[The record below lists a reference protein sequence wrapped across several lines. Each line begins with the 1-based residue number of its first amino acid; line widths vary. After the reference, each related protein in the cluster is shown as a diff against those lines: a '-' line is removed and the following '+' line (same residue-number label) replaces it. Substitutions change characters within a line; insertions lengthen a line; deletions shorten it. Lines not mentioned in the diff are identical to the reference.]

1 MVRPLLSTLV
11 WLAAVS
17 STLAATDQPPT
28 WNGGKTI
35 ANAFII
41 EGKSIQEV
49 EALAKTIQEV
59 GGEVLNK
66 FDSPFF
72 YGLSVGSFPNDI
84 DIEALA
90 AGFNIW
96 PEEEIGREI
105 GEESDGQAEQDQP
118 RDSLGEHE
126 SRATKDTLWHL
137 VMTQVDKMHAA
148 GFKGEGIKVAIVDTG
163 VDYTHEALGGCF
175 GPGCKVAFGDNFADD
190 GKKGDPKDCQGHGT
204 AVAGMVGGYSEAA
217 NYVGAAPNATLMA
230 YRVLDCNHTGTYRSA
245 MDGWLRAEKDGAHII
260 VSSTG
265 VTDNW
270 AQNPLSIAM
279 ARIAA
284 SGVVC
289 FNSAGNSVK
298 KGPFNIVSP
307 GTGRGVLSVSTFS
320 EQFIGDD
327 YASLGPT
334 WDLDIKPSLGAP
346 GLLVPAI
353 EMGNKYTTVSGT
365 SFAAPFAAGIGA
377 LVADAL
383 GTSSGS
389 KGSLKINADM
399 IRSRL
404 MSTAKPQKAFRANGL
419 ISVIQQG
426 GGLIDAWDAAHT
438 TTLVE
443 PPSLAFN
450 DTEHRVPSLSLKITN
465 MAKSEVTY
473 QLSSLHAPTIN
484 TVAENTLINPDP
496 MVTEPVNNA
505 PADIKISQD
514 SLTLGPGLSATVQVT
529 AADPSGLDPARIPVW
544 SGWIV
549 VNGTDGS
556 NLTVPFLGV
565 AGSLR
570 PLNTLY
576 NAFPELKI
584 AGPKPD
590 DDPVRAGTTKF
601 LFKNPEQ
608 GQRPGLSGSIAQQ
621 DAGKKVSSILV
632 GTYLPFGS
640 PMLRFDIV
648 PLDICSPSPAS
659 NSGTGTGSAL
669 SENCVPSGN
678 LTEYGGVKSIGQ
690 PRGSP
695 VSYVERHTEFKD
707 VDVSWDGSFKP
718 GQDATAGEIRYAPP
732 GRYQLAVH
740 VLVHFGDAANPSDWQ
755 TFTSNEF
762 SIAYEHNIAS
772 KAAPSP

>member
-1 MVRPLLSTLV
+1 MVRPFLSTLV

-17 STLAATDQPPT
+17 STLAATDQPPAEDR
-28 WNGGKTI
+28 GKTI

-41 EGKSIQEV
+41 EGKSSQEV
-49 EALAKTIQEV
+49 EALAKTIQEA
-59 GGEVLNK
+59 GGKVFDK

-72 YGLSVGSFPNDI
+72 YGLSVHSFPSDI
-84 DIEALA
+84 DIKALA
-90 AGFNIW
+90 AGFNVW
-96 PEEEIGREI
+96 PEERIGHEIGD
-105 GEESDGQAEQDQP
+105 ESKEQAEQDQQ
-118 RDSLGEHE
+118 RDSLEKHE
-126 SRATKDTLWHL
+126 SRDTKDTLWHL
-137 VMTQVDKMHAA
+137 AMTQVDKMHEA

-190 GKKGDPKDCQGHGT
+190 GEKGDPKDCHGHGT
-204 AVAGMVGGYSEAA
+204 AVAGMVGGFSEAA
-217 NYVGAAPNATLMA
+217 NYIGAAPSATLMA
-230 YRVLDCNHTGTYRSA
+230 YRVLDCNHTGTYGSLIN
-245 MDGWLRAEKDGAHII
+245 GWLQAQKDGAHVI

-284 SGVVC
+284 SGIVC
-289 FNSAGNSVK
+289 VNSAGNSAN

-307 GTGRGVLSVSTFS
+307 GTGRGVISVSTFS
-320 EQFIGDD
+320 QQFIGDN

-334 WDLDIKPSLGAP
+334 WDLDVKPSLGAP
-346 GLLVPAI
+346 GIQVPAL
-353 EMGNKYTTVSGT
+353 EMGNKYATLTGT
-365 SFAAPFAAGIGA
+365 SFAAPFVAGVGA

-383 GTSSGS
+383 RTSSS
-389 KGSLKINADM
+389 NASLKIDSDM

-404 MSTAKPQKAFRANGL
+404 MSTAKPQKTSRGDGL

-426 GGLIDAWDAAHT
+426 GGLVDAWDAAHT

-465 MAKSEVTY
+465 TAKSEVTY
-473 QLSSLHAPTIN
+473 QLSSLHAPTLN
-484 TVAENTLINPDP
+484 TVAYNTLINPDP
-496 MVTEPVNNA
+496 MIAEPVDNA
-505 PADIKISQD
+505 SADIKISQD

-529 AADPSGLDPARIPVW
+529 ATDPSGVDQERIPVW

-570 PLNTLY
+570 SLNTLY

-590 DDPVRAGTTKF
+590 DDPVRAGTTTF
-601 LFKNPEQ
+601 LFKNPPQ
-608 GQRPGLSGSIAQQ
+608 GQRPGLPGSIAQQ
-621 DAGKKVSSILV
+621 DAGKNVSSILV

-640 PMLRFDIV
+640 PLLRFDIV
-648 PLDICSPSPAS
+648 PLSICSPSPDS
-659 NSGTGTGSAL
+659 NNGTRTGSVL

-695 VSYVERHTEFKD
+695 VSYVGRHTESKD
-707 VDVSWDGSFKP
+707 IDISWDGSFQP
-718 GQDATAGEIRYAPP
+718 GQNATAGEIRYAPP

-740 VLVHFGDAANPSDWQ
+740 VLVHFGDAANSSDWQ
-755 TFTSNEF
+755 TFTTNEF
-762 SIAYEHNIAS
+762 SIAYEHNIAR

>member
-1 MVRPLLSTLV
+1 MVRPLLSALV

-35 ANAFII
+35 ANRFII

-49 EALAKTIQEV
+49 EALAKTIQEA
-59 GGEVLNK
+59 GGEVLKK
-66 FDSPFF
+66 FDSRFF
-72 YGLSVGSFPNDI
+72 YGLSVRSSPNGI
-84 DIEALA
+84 DVKALA
-90 AGFNIW
+90 AGFNVW
-96 PEEEIGREI
+96 PDAEIGGEI
-105 GEESDGQAEQDQP
+105 GEEFKGHAEQDQQ
-118 RDSLGEHE
+118 RDSPGEHE
-126 SRATKDTLWHL
+126 SRATKNTLWHL
-137 VMTQVDKMHAA
+137 AMTQVDKMHAA

-175 GPGCKVAFGDNFADD
+175 GPGCKVAFGHNFADD
-190 GKKGDPKDCQGHGT
+190 GEKGDPKDCQGHGT
-204 AVAGMVGGYSEAA
+204 SVAGMVGGYSEAA
-217 NYVGAAPNATLMA
+217 NYIGAAPNATLMA
-230 YRVLDCNHTGTYRSA
+230 YRVLNCKGGGTYGDI

-265 VTDNW
+265 KEGNW
-270 AQNPLSIAM
+270 AQSPLSITAD
-279 ARIAA
+279 RIAA

-289 FNSAGNSVK
+289 FNSAGNSVQ
-298 KGPFNIVSP
+298 KGPFNIFSP
-307 GTGRGVLSVSTFS
+307 GTGRSVVSVSTFS
-320 EQFIGDD
+320 ERFIGDNF
-327 YASLGPT
+327 ASVGPT

-346 GLLVPAI
+346 GLRVPAI
-353 EMGNKYTTVSGT
+353 KMGNKYTTLSGT
-365 SFAAPFAAGIGA
+365 SLAAPFAAGIGA

-383 GTSSGS
+383 ATGSGS
-389 KGSLKINADM
+389 NGSLKIDADM

-404 MSTAKPQKAFRANGL
+404 MSTAKPQKGFKAKGL

-443 PPSLAFN
+443 PPSLPFN

-465 MAKSEVTY
+465 KAESEVTY

-484 TVAENTLINPDP
+484 TVGYNTRIRADP
-496 MVTEPVNNA
+496 MVLERVYNA

-529 AADPSGLDPARIPVW
+529 AADPSGLDQARIPVW

-570 PLNTLY
+570 PLNILN

-584 AGPKPD
+584 VGPD
-590 DDPVRAGTTKF
+590 HYPVIAGTTKF
-601 LFKNPEQ
+601 LFENPPQ
-608 GQRPGLSGSIAQQ
+608 GQRPGLSGSIARQ
-621 DAGKKVSSILV
+621 DAGKKVAYILV

-640 PMLRFDIV
+640 PQLRFDII

-659 NSGTGTGSAL
+659 NNGTYTGRVL

-690 PRGSP
+690 PRDSP
-695 VSYVERHTEFKD
+695 VHYVKRHTERKD
-707 VDVSWDGSFKP
+707 YDIIWDGSFKP
-718 GQDATAGEIRYAPP
+718 GQNATAGEIRYAPP

-740 VLVHFGDAANPSDWQ
+740 VLAHFGDAANSSDWQ
-755 TFTSNEF
+755 TFTTKEF
-762 SIAYEHNIAS
+762 SIAYDHNIAR